1 MFMFNYNY
9 SSASVGIVVIMVAT
23 IIFGA
28 VMLGYII
35 IQEIKDF
42 FKNRIDK
49 NR

>member
-1 MFMFNYNY
+1 MFMFNYDY
-9 SSASVGIVVIMVAT
+9 SHVSTGMVVIMVAT
-23 IIFGA
+23 IIFGV
-28 VMLGYII
+28 VMLGGII

>member
-9 SSASVGIVVIMVAT
+9 SNVSTGMIVIMVAT
-23 IIFGA
+23 IIFGVA
-28 VMLGYII
+28 GLGYII

-49 NR
+49 DD

>member
-9 SSASVGIVVIMVAT
+9 SHVSTGMVVIMVAT
-23 IIFGA
+23 IIFGV
-28 VMLGYII
+28 VMLGRII

-42 FKNRIDK
+42 FKNPKDK

>member
-1 MFMFNYNY
+1 MFMFSYNY
-9 SSASVGIVVIMVAT
+9 SSASAGIVAIMVVT